1 VHAAGIELHHAI
13 GVWQPPVTNTR
24 VFSPLAMRS
33 NAVSTQVMSPPFFIV
48 MPFRDA
54 ITTGLTPGLILV
66 AGACALAVTG
76 VEAAIPAAALE
87 MTKSRLLIFLFIF
100 PPDR

>member
-1 VHAAGIELHHAI
+1 M
-13 GVWQPPVTNTR
+13 Q
-24 VFSPLAMRS
+24 S
-33 NAVSTQVMSPPFFIV
+33 
-48 MPFRDA
+48 
-54 ITTGLTPGLILV
+54 
-66 AGACALAVTG
+66 GACALAVTG